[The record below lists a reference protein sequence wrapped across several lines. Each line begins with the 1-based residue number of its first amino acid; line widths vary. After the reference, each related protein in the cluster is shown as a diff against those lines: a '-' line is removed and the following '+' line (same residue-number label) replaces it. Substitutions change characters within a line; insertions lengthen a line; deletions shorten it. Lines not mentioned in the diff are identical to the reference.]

1 VLVPLLPGVHPRM
14 ASGRA
19 GPSSVA
25 VLEPPGLFGL
35 NYGARTPLVAI
46 VSHVAFGVALG
57 LLLKAR

>member
-1 VLVPLLPGVHPRM
+1 M